1 MGQCSTERSLLK
13 YKIVLFYKYV
23 FVPCGNMSKNDQL
36 FLGGPRGELY
46 KEVCLLECLLRFA
59 EVREFVSNSLLTT
72 ASFCVNLLKKA
83 LF

>member
-1 MGQCSTERSLLK
+1 
-13 YKIVLFYKYV
+13 
-23 FVPCGNMSKNDQL
+23 MSKNDQL